1 MYITATIVDLAVPW
15 SKSFLF
21 YLHRIL
27 YGFSYTIGSSTF
39 GEVFNPAR
47 DCSDIVDHLPG
58 AQDGF
63 YWIVLNNKTKHKVLN
78 SSTFCTP
85 INIFP
90 IVL

>member
-1 MYITATIVDLAVPW
+1 MSHGQNVSPI
-15 SKSFLF
+15 LF
-21 YLHRIL
+21 AQNFVWLFI
-27 YGFSYTIGSSTF
+27 TIGSSTF

-63 YWIVLNNKTKHKVLN
+63 YWIVLNNKTKHKVLH
-78 SSTFCTP
+78 SLKFCTP

-90 IVL
+90 IIVL